1 MSKLKAQTLFL
12 LILFAVIAMLVL
24 TPFMAMIIASFKQT
38 QDLFRSGLN
47 MSLKNVS
54 LTLDN
59 YKFVFFGEHLY
70 FKWYLNSVMITL
82 VQSTITLFLSA
93 CVAYGFS
100 MYNFKFKNILF
111 TFVLIMLMIPLEIII
126 LPLYSL
132 TVKLNLMDSHAGV
145 IAPFIVSPFLIFFF
159 KQYLSSIPKDFLEA
173 ARVDGCNEYV
183 IFIKIFMPIMKP
195 AFAAMGIFTAM
206 NIWNS
211 FLWPLITLSTS
222 SKFTLPIGLASLLSP
237 YGNNFKLLIAG
248 SVAAIIPVLV
258 IFILFRKSVTEAMT
272 AGGIKG

>member
-38 QDLFRSGLN
+38 QDLFRNGLN

-70 FKWYLNSVMITL
+70 FKWYLNSVIITL

-111 TFVLIMLMIPLEIII
+111 TFVIIMLMIPLEIII

-159 KQYLSSIPKDFLEA
+159 KQYLSGIPKDFLEA

-258 IFILFRKSVTEAMT
+258 IFIIFRKSVTETMT